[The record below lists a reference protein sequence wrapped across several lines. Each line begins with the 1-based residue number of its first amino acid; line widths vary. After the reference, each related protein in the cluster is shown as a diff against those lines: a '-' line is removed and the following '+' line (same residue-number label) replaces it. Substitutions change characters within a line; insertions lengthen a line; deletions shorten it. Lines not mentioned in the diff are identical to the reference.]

1 MPYALALER
10 LKERDVYVRVLAPPY
25 AGVGVGELRVVRAE
39 ERGDAIELVV
49 TYADYERIEPPPKK
63 PDGSAG
69 PSGTA

>member
-1 MPYALALER
+1 MPYARALER

-49 TYADYERIEPPPKK
+49 TYADYQRLEAPKK

-69 PSGTA
+69 PPGTA